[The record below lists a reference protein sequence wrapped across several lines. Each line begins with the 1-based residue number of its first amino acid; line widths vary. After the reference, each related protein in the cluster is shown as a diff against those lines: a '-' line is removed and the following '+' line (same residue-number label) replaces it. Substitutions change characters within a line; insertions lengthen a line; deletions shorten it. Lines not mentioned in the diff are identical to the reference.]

1 MVRGRIPEDRADD
14 ILNAA
19 RSLLL
24 QQGSKAVT
32 MEAVAKLAGVGKG
45 TIFLYW
51 SSKAHLMDAI
61 FNQDLAELLKTV
73 QASVTEQSKNFCLST
88 FMHIVL
94 RAQMSHPIV
103 DTIFRSKVDKQ
114 KLDDKVLKQEIMQV
128 IPVARSYGMLKPIS
142 DEEIAVGIQAL
153 MLGLLHINF
162 EDPSEQCSLDLA
174 NIIQH
179 VISSTYEV
187 TSNQSGASE
196 NLALEVNK
204 RLERLIGLL
213 ASKAAPTRKRRAVT
227 VLKLTDSVAL

>member
-19 RSLLL
+19 RNLLL
-24 QQGSKAVT
+24 EQGSKAVT

-73 QASVTEQSKNFCLST
+73 QTDVAAQSRTFCLSL

-94 RAQMSHPIV
+94 QAQMSHPIV

-114 KLDDKVLKQEIMQV
+114 KLDDKILKKEIMEV
-128 IPVARSYGMLKPIS
+128 IPVARSHGMLQPIS
-142 DEEIAVGIQAL
+142 DEEIAIGIQAL

-162 EDPSEQCSLDLA
+162 EDPAEQCVVDLA
-174 NIIQH
+174 KIIQH
-179 VISSTYEV
+179 VISSTYERSDYDV
-187 TSNQSGASE
+187 SASE
-196 NLALEVNK
+196 KLAQEVNQ
-204 RLERLIGLL
+204 RLLRLIDLL
-213 ASKAAPTRKRRAVT
+213 ASKAAPTRRRRSVP
-227 VLKLTDSVAL
+227 VLKLTDQAG